1 MALPSSVGQV
11 ERCGSSESPGSASC
25 SRSPSLSIR
34 RSAVTPKGY
43 IQSHGTRPDAR
54 DIQNEDSNMLLEET
68 WAVCFE
74 TDCITSGIDSRH
86 RNPDLRSVPS
96 VQFFKNSVLTH
107 HGHPSTRSLGAKVD
121 WGAEDN
127 RQAYYRRFKALPG
140 KETLPLLNSILR
152 ILVDDRMLYTES
164 ATGKQV
170 LEDLPSEW
178 VKHDHAMM
186 SAILTAQRASK
197 QGQRASRQRAFRQGA
212 SRQRVS
218 KQKQNLKAIPK
229 KPGVPSISFRIEL
242 SEMNLLCYSPLHHWS
257 PREVSRKLS
266 GAPASSCRWCWVE
279 IFEPPVSRSPFPLVL
294 VVSCVSED
302 QYRFRTAARELFGS
316 ASHSA
321 LSVSLS
327 EPRNFRCK

>member
-1 MALPSSVGQV
+1 MALPSPVGRV

-54 DIQNEDSNMLLEET
+54 DIQNEDKNTLLEET

-121 WGAEDN
+121 WGTEDN

-152 ILVDDRMLYTES
+152 ILVDDHMLYTES

-170 LEDLPSEW
+170 LKDLPSDAESFQ
-178 VKHDHAMM
+178 A
-186 SAILTAQRASK
+186 
-197 QGQRASRQRAFRQGA
+197 GA
-212 SRQRVS
+212 ESFQAES
-218 KQKQNLKAIPK
+218 FQAESFQAE
-229 KPGVPSISFRIEL
+229 SFRIIL
-242 SEMNLLCYSPLHHWS
+242 F
-257 PREVSRKLS
+257 VD
-266 GAPASSCRWCWVE
+266 
-279 IFEPPVSRSPFPLVL
+279 PP
-294 VVSCVSED
+294 
-302 QYRFRTAARELFGS
+302 YRVYAVDPG
-316 ASHSA
+316 
-321 LSVSLS
+321 VDY
-327 EPRNFRCK
+327 

>member
-1 MALPSSVGQV
+1 MKLPTLQTSATVLLFVQVVSPYVMALPSSVGRV
-11 ERCGSSESPGSASC
+11 KRCGSSESPDSASC
-25 SRSPSLSIR
+25 SRSPSHRIFLMTADIATEASLNNCPVSIR

-54 DIQNEDSNMLLEET
+54 DIQNEDKNTLLEET
-68 WAVCFE
+68 WAVCFG
-74 TDCITSGIDSRH
+74 TDCITSDIDSRH

-121 WGAEDN
+121 WGTEDN

-140 KETLPLLNSILR
+140 KETLPLLNSIFK

-197 QGQRASRQRAFRQGA
+197 QRFSKQRVSK
-212 SRQRVS
+212 QRVS
-218 KQKQNLKAIPK
+218 KQKQKKAIPK
-229 KPGVPSISFRIEL
+229 KPGV
-242 SEMNLLCYSPLHHWS
+242 
-257 PREVSRKLS
+257 VSK
-266 GAPASSCRWCWVE
+266 GE
-279 IFEPPVSRSPFPLVL
+279 
-294 VVSCVSED
+294 
-302 QYRFRTAARELFGS
+302 
-316 ASHSA
+316 
-321 LSVSLS
+321 
-327 EPRNFRCK
+327 RN